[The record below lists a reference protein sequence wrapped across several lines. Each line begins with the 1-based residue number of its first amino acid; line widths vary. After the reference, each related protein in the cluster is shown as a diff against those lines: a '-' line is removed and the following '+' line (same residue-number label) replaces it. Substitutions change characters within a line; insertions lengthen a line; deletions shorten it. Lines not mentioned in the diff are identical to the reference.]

1 MSKKYETHQAWKEK
15 CKRGKVKESR
25 HIDNWSPFDL
35 YVYYSNIK
43 LKMKILVCA
52 IVIKPSVASYDTVG
66 F

>member
-1 MSKKYETHQAWKEK
+1 M
-15 CKRGKVKESR
+15 KRGKVKESR

-52 IVIKPSVASYDTVG
+52 IVIKPIVASYDTVG